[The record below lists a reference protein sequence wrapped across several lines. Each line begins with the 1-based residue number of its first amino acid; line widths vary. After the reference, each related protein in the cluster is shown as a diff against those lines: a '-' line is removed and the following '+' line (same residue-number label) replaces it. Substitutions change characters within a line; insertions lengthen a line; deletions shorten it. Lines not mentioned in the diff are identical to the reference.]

1 MSKLQK
7 LSALN
12 QEIKLYGSNTP
23 FWDRRGTNFVVYRDT
38 VWHERVAAKWIIKK
52 VKTLSPLQNRVID
65 VMVYSGYLC
74 N

>member
-38 VWHERVAAKWIIKK
+38 VWHEGVTASVIHRK
-52 VKTLSPLQNRVID
+52 VKTL
-65 VMVYSGYLC
+65 
-74 N
+74 